1 MTSPFEIVVA
11 SPDLENRRRL
21 TEILEKI
28 GIDPLCASTIKEC
41 QELFE
46 QRQIGLIFCESRLA
60 DGTFEEFLQRYP
72 RSGPRPRVVIT
83 SRTADW
89 DEFMRA
95 TRLGAFDVI
104 CMPCYPTDV
113 EWMVIEASRED
124 RNRARTHHLH
134 RTGGATETARA
145 ATAS

>member
-1 MTSPFEIVVA
+1 VTSPFEIVVA
-11 SPDLENRRRL
+11 SADLENRRRL
-21 TEILEKI
+21 TEILERI
-28 GIDPLCASTIKEC
+28 GIDPLCVSTIKEC
-41 QELFE
+41 QEMFE
-46 QRQIGLIFCESRLA
+46 QQRVGLIFCEPRLA
-60 DGTFEEFLQRYP
+60 DGTYEEFLQLYP

-104 CMPCYPTDV
+104 CMPCYPTDE
-113 EWMVIEASRED
+113 EWMVSEASREE
-124 RNRARTHHLH
+124 RSGGRANLH
-134 RTGGATETARA
+134 RSPARSDAARA